1 VQRLPNPVVS
11 VIVVNYNCL
20 PTLNACISTILRSKN
35 VKELFLVDNGSTDG
49 SLDIIKQISDNRLKI
64 IILNRN
70 IGLAAARN
78 LAADK
83 TSCDII
89 AITDAD
95 IAVDPQWLDYP
106 CSLLKYHKEFGAV
119 QCNLVLIKDIN
130 KIAMH
135 LKSKESPFRDFSK
148 EKPNSFYESLFP
160 VGAAFV
166 IKKDVWTK
174 VGGFDS
180 SFFIG
185 NDDVDFGIRLWL
197 SGFKVIVSCEGTVY
211 HKFGTL
217 RSQKTISPIF
227 QFYAFRNML
236 IIWLKNLEGKTILK
250 HVMPFIALYPIMA
263 IRYGR
268 VIGAK
273 GLISFIKNFP
283 SVITKRYE
291 IQNLRRLSDN
301 KIVPMLRQNGALPI
315 EMLTND
321 FRLILNYL
329 FRRRK

>member
-1 VQRLPNPVVS
+1 
-11 VIVVNYNCL
+11 
-20 PTLNACISTILRSKN
+20 
-35 VKELFLVDNGSTDG
+35 
-49 SLDIIKQISDNRLKI
+49 
-64 IILNRN
+64 
-70 IGLAAARN
+70 
-78 LAADK
+78 
-83 TSCDII
+83 
-89 AITDAD
+89 
-95 IAVDPQWLDYP
+95 
-106 CSLLKYHKEFGAV
+106 
-119 QCNLVLIKDIN
+119 
-130 KIAMH
+130 
-135 LKSKESPFRDFSK
+135 
-148 EKPNSFYESLFP
+148 
-160 VGAAFV
+160 
-166 IKKDVWTK
+166 
-174 VGGFDS
+174 
-180 SFFIG
+180 
-185 NDDVDFGIRLWL
+185 
-197 SGFKVIVSCEGTVY
+197 
-211 HKFGTL
+211 
-217 RSQKTISPIF
+217 
-227 QFYAFRNML
+227 ML